1 VLVLSQESRE
11 DSIMA
16 ASIQKITQFI
26 KEVRFE
32 LKRVTW
38 PSRKET
44 LAGTAVVLII
54 VLIAASFLGIVDI
67 GLSRLIKMVLSG

>member
-1 VLVLSQESRE
+1 
-11 DSIMA
+11 MA
-16 ASIQKITQFI
+16 ASIQKITQFL

-44 LAGTAVVLII
+44 IAGTVVVLII

>member
-1 VLVLSQESRE
+1 
-11 DSIMA
+11 MA
-16 ASIQKITQFI
+16 ANIQKIAQFL

-44 LAGTAVVLII
+44 LAGTMVVLVI
-54 VLIAASFLGIVDI
+54 VFITALFLGIVDI
-67 GLSRLIKMVLSG
+67 GLSELIKLVLSG

>member
-1 VLVLSQESRE
+1 
-11 DSIMA
+11 MA
-16 ASIQKITQFI
+16 ASIQKITQFL

-67 GLSRLIKMVLSG
+67 GLSRLIKAVLSG

>member
-1 VLVLSQESRE
+1 MGGTV
-11 DSIMA
+11 
-16 ASIQKITQFI
+16 QKIFQFL

-44 LAGTAVVLII
+44 LAGTMVVLII
-54 VLIAASFLGIVDI
+54 VLIAASFLGIVDV
-67 GLSRLIKMVLSG
+67 GLSKVIKTVLSR

>member
-1 VLVLSQESRE
+1 M
-11 DSIMA
+11 DG
-16 ASIQKITQFI
+16 SIQKVGPIQKVTQFL

-44 LAGTAVVLII
+44 LAGTIVVLII
-54 VLIAASFLGIVDI
+54 VFIAASFLGIVDM
-67 GLSRLIKMVLSG
+67 GLSRLIRLVLSQ

>member
-1 VLVLSQESRE
+1 
-11 DSIMA
+11 MA
-16 ASIQKITQFI
+16 ANIQGITQFL

-44 LAGTAVVLII
+44 LAGTMVVLVI
-54 VLIAASFLGIVDI
+54 VLIAAFFLGIVDI
-67 GLSRLIKMVLSG
+67 GLSELIKVVLSG

>member
-1 VLVLSQESRE
+1 MGGTV
-11 DSIMA
+11 
-16 ASIQKITQFI
+16 QKILQFL

-44 LAGTAVVLII
+44 LAGTMVVVII
-54 VLIAASFLGIVDI
+54 VLIVASFLGIVDL
-67 GLSRLIKMVLSG
+67 GLSKLIATVFSR

>member
-1 VLVLSQESRE
+1 
-11 DSIMA
+11 MA
-16 ASIQKITQFI
+16 VTMQKVTQFL

-44 LAGTAVVLII
+44 LAGTSVVLI
-54 VLIAASFLGIVDI
+54 VLLIAAFFLGIVDI
-67 GLSRLIKMVLSG
+67 GLSTVIKLVLSG

>member
-1 VLVLSQESRE
+1 
-11 DSIMA
+11 MA
-16 ASIQKITQFI
+16 DTVQKILQFL

-44 LAGTAVVLII
+44 LAGTMVVLVI
-54 VLIAASFLGIVDI
+54 VFIVASYLGIVDL
-67 GLSRLIKMVLSG
+67 GLSELLKTVLSR

>member
-1 VLVLSQESRE
+1 
-11 DSIMA
+11 MA
-16 ASIQKITQFI
+16 GAIQKVTQFL

-44 LAGTAVVLII
+44 LAGTMVVLII
-54 VLIAASFLGIVDI
+54 VFIAASFLGIVDM
-67 GLSRLIKMVLSG
+67 GLSKLIKLVLSN